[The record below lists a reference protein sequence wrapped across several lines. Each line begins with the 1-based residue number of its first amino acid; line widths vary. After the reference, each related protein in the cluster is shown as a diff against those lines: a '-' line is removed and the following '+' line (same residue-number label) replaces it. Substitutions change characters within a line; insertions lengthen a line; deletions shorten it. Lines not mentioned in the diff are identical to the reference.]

1 MYIFKG
7 GVFIFNLFSVVGDF
21 LVNYSFIW
29 LLLFFILLLSFIML
43 LFKFLNVS
51 ELDFEEILA
60 IYFGRRRSLKMRRQ
74 RRAARRRL
82 MRYRRDCRRRAK
94 YDVFSRKENSYFVEF
109 MRKE

>member
-1 MYIFKG
+1 MFDFFAVI
-7 GVFIFNLFSVVGDF
+7 GDF
-21 LVNYSFIW
+21 LVAHPFIR
-29 LLLFFILLLSFIML
+29 LLLFFILLLWFIML

-60 IYFGRRRSLKMRRQ
+60 VYFGGRHMRRQ

-82 MRYRRDCRRRAK
+82 MRYRRECRRRAK
-94 YDVFSRKENSYFVEF
+94 HDVFSRKENAYFVQF